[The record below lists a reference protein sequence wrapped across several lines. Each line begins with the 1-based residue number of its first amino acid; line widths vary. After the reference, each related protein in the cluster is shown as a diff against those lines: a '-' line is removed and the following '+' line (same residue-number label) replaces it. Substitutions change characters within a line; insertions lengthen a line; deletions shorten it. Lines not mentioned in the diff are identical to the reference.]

1 MMTRGMRAK
10 FGVIGA
16 VAACALSAVGLT
28 IPRAA
33 DAQGV
38 DVRLYVVDDT
48 FDNPNAWEFS
58 NDSGPGL
65 RISACTIDLSTATYP
80 GGLVF
85 ATAGTGTGDPD
96 DDTDFTTL
104 DAVTTGLVSP
114 EADGLNDGDVTDRST
129 SFTIQFS
136 DFDPGEDFVFGIDV
150 DDTSGDAGIDG
161 EELAGTS
168 VACFVGG
175 RRYSGRLRV
184 TGEEESLAVL
194 IPDTFPAPALSGPAS
209 ALLLALLL
217 GTGVLALRR
226 TSSPRA

>member
-1 MMTRGMRAK
+1 MMTRTVRTK
-10 FGVIGA
+10 IGVIGA
-16 VAACALSAVGLT
+16 IAACVLSGVGLT
-28 IPRAA
+28 IPRPA

-38 DVRLYVVDDT
+38 DVTLYVVDDT
-48 FDNPNAWEFS
+48 FDNPYAWELS

-65 RISACTIDLSTATYP
+65 QISACTIDLSTASYP

-136 DFDPGEDFVFGIDV
+136 DFDPGEAFVFGIDV

-161 EELAGTS
+161 EELAGTTVS
-168 VACFVGG
+168 CFVGG

-194 IPDTFPAPALSGPAS
+194 IADTFPAPALSGFAT
-209 ALLLALLL
+209 ALLLALLT

-226 TSSPRA
+226 ASTDRS